1 MLYVPYGSI
10 LIALL
15 LIHVPRYIVGAEM
28 KKLAGGYDNSDP
40 RGQQAKLE
48 GRGRRA
54 LAAHQNGFEAFAP
67 FAIGVLCALQVGVSL
82 ISVAIACIGF
92 VIARAAY
99 VAAYLADT
107 SVLRS
112 GMWTLGML
120 ATGGLYVLALLKLP

>member
-67 FAIGVLCALQVGVSL
+67 FAIALL
-82 ISVAIACIGF
+82 
-92 VIARAAY
+92 
-99 VAAYLADT
+99 VAAGASSHFQLVCYLGIAFCVFRTIYIFAYLGDNA
-107 SVLRS
+107 SLRS
-112 GMWTLGML
+112 GMWTMGVLMIAAL
-120 ATGGLYVLALLKLP
+120 FVLAIIGR